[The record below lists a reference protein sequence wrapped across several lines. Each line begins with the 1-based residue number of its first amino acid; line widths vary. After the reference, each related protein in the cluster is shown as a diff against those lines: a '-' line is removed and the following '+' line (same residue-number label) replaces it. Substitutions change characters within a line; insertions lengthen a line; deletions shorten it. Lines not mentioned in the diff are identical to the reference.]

1 MDTRQGLPHRC
12 AKCPY
17 STTNFARYKH
27 HLSTHYNESNKG
39 KGYGYIRASIFSP
52 HKTAR
57 IPLDAIRS
65 ENQDPRIRN
74 IRHACKEC
82 NYSCSAKHILTK
94 HINSC
99 HTEKSSPVRKY
110 PSKQTSFPPTPI
122 DPPSKKEQSSP
133 KPTNPKRR
141 RLSSSS
147 SSSSSNT
154 SKAKRLMVTVPRK
167 TPEEEKNQKTPSTTI
182 PTSNEDSRKSPSPNT
197 QLVKVEVHVY
207 IHRSPTNTT
216 AVSTSTTDLGAGI
229 NNTLNLSLTPSE
241 QEALL
246 D

>member
-39 KGYGYIRASIFSP
+39 KGYGYIRASNFSP

-110 PSKQTSFPPTPI
+110 PSKQTSFPLPQSIYLVRRNSRALNQPTLK
-122 DPPSKKEQSSP
+122 DVVCSLLPPP
-133 KPTNPKRR
+133 HRR
-141 RLSSSS
+141 IP
-147 SSSSSNT
+147 
-154 SKAKRLMVTVPRK
+154 PR
-167 TPEEEKNQKTPSTTI
+167 QK
-182 PTSNEDSRKSPSPNT
+182 D
-197 QLVKVEVHVY
+197 
-207 IHRSPTNTT
+207 
-216 AVSTSTTDLGAGI
+216 
-229 NNTLNLSLTPSE
+229 
-241 QEALL
+241 
-246 D
+246 